1 MADKKEVPLTLQ
13 KYLTDSKGHMTA
25 LGSSSDILKFQW
37 FIENGVVVTT
47 DHPDA
52 FIKVGNEILIIEHF
66 AIDGYEEKEHVGS
79 LATYNERA
87 IHTKLEKQ
95 ELINGS
101 KHITAQL
108 GVKNSYQQFLDNCC
122 RRFEHHYQQIERY
135 KQHLVD
141 EEIANAD
148 SRYTV
153 CFLMDEVSPIGS
165 LTVDD
170 EGCVCPV
177 CLGYSKEFLDCF
189 EKQTNVD
196 WIISAVIIPRSL
208 LTGGGMSHTSSHVMI
223 SMNAETESSIT
234 QLFSS

>member
-1 MADKKEVPLTLQ
+1 MKRSNMADKKEVPLTLQ
-13 KYLTDSKGHMTA
+13 KYLTDSKGHLTA

-108 GVKNSYQQFLDNCC
+108 GVKNSY
-122 RRFEHHYQQIERY
+122 
-135 KQHLVD
+135 
-141 EEIANAD
+141 
-148 SRYTV
+148 
-153 CFLMDEVSPIGS
+153 
-165 LTVDD
+165 
-170 EGCVCPV
+170 
-177 CLGYSKEFLDCF
+177 
-189 EKQTNVD
+189 
-196 WIISAVIIPRSL
+196 
-208 LTGGGMSHTSSHVMI
+208 
-223 SMNAETESSIT
+223 
-234 QLFSS
+234 